1 MKKMYTSLQ
10 DAPVNEDLTV
20 LDVIDHQLN
29 AWLKRL
35 GIFSGGHLIKHD
47 EEINYH
53 PVRIRAELGEM
64 VIPAGL
70 AIKIFIHTDDDVKK
84 TLVEMK
90 KGETGHVEAMT
101 CGQGCVNALARFG
114 LKDDAEFTFVR
125 RLPHMDYVTIIDRRE
140 RTRLSEGEAA
150 RIWGQTEGQEATQFY
165 FAKRNKPFMVQEIIG
180 GQKITRHLIT
190 HGIRVGA
197 EIMLESISQTQEIH
211 APNMEHITVS
221 SPGGLRMYLTPFQ
234 AAQIIV
240 RTSAREDV
248 DLQTVSGQ
256 KS

>member
-1 MKKMYTSLQ
+1 MYTSLQ

-20 LDVIDHQLN
+20 LDVTDSHLN
-29 AWLKRL
+29 AWLQRL
-35 GIFSGGHLIKHD
+35 GIFTGGHLIKHD

-53 PVRIRAELGEM
+53 PVRIRAELGEI

-84 TLVEMK
+84 TLVEMER
-90 KGETGHVEAMT
+90 GETGHVEAMT
-101 CGQGCVNALARFG
+101 CGRGCVNALSRFG
-114 LKDDAEFTFVR
+114 LTEGAEFTFVR
-125 RLPHMDYVTIIDRRE
+125 RLPHMDYITVIDRRE

-150 RIWGQTEGQEATQFY
+150 RIWGKTEGQEATQFY

-190 HGIRVGA
+190 HGITVGA
-197 EIMLESISQTQEIH
+197 EIMLESIAQTQEIH
-211 APNMEHITVS
+211 APSMEHLTVS

-240 RTSAREDV
+240 KTTARTEA
-248 DLQTVSGQ
+248 DLQVVSGQ
-256 KS
+256 EL